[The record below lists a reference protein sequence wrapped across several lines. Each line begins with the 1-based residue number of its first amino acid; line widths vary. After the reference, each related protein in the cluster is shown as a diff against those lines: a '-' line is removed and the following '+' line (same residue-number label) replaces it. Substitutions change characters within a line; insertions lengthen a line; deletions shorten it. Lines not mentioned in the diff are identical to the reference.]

1 MGLGKITP
9 PFLVQFS
16 YLIQEESQE
25 VILGGGREL
34 RGDVFRPMADIYV

>member
-34 RGDVFRPMADIYV
+34 RGDVFCPMADIYV